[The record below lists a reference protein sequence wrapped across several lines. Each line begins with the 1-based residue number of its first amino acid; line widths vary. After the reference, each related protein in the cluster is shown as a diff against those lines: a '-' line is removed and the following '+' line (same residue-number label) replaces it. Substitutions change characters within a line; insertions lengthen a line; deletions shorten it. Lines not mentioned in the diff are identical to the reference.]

1 MPQKPPVS
9 YQLNDRILCN
19 YNGIHYEGKIV
30 NVSVEDG
37 ERVFTVHYQGW
48 HKRHDVDIKESMTS
62 KLFLPYTVE
71 NVARAKAELESAR
84 IEKKRKMS
92 SKASV
97 DTVSNDSTSSTSP
110 LVTPRRG
117 GRPPKIAVSTLAE
130 EARNIEFHYGK
141 LPKSLRD
148 ILTKDQDAVL
158 QRRLLAK
165 LPAVYPIDTLL
176 HEFLSTLDME
186 LEWDG
191 DKLTVSHGDD
201 ISSSR
206 VTAIIRSCQM
216 ITDYFNMILGKLL
229 LYQPERDQYQSE
241 LLRLRLTNLNGD
253 EGPTRQPY
261 LACVLKTA
269 MQFLSTLDMEL
280 EWDGDKLTVSHG
292 DDISSSRVTAI
303 IRSCQMI
310 TDYFNM
316 ILGKLLLYQPERDQ
330 YQSELLRLRLTNLN
344 GDEGPTKQPYLGST
358 LLPDDSVPVRLTSIY
373 GLPHLLRLFD
383 CLAAKFENLPP
394 DSGNILALKIM
405 SSDFVRFLEENREK
419 YFSVR
424 RDYEAQ
430 E

>member
-1 MPQKPPVS
+1 MPQKPQVS

-48 HKRHDVDIKESMTS
+48 HKRHDVDIKESMTG

-117 GRPPKIAVSTLAE
+117 GRPPKISVSTLAE
-130 EARNIEFHYGK
+130 EARNIEFHYAN

-201 ISSSR
+201 ISSNR

-253 EGPTRQPY
+253 EGP
-261 LACVLKTA
+261 
-269 MQFLSTLDMEL
+269 
-280 EWDGDKLTVSHG
+280 
-292 DDISSSRVTAI
+292 SR
-303 IRSCQMI
+303 
-310 TDYFNM
+310 
-316 ILGKLLLYQPERDQ
+316 
-330 YQSELLRLRLTNLN
+330 
-344 GDEGPTKQPYLGST
+344 QPYLGST
-358 LLPDDSVPVRLTSIY
+358 LLPDDSVPVRLTSVY

-383 CLAAKFENLPP
+383 CLTAKFENLPP